1 MVVSAV
7 PLGHSV
13 GVLVGHCVGTVEH
26 CVVVVPAPVHSV
38 TKSGQVVVLTGH
50 SVALV
55 GQVVMVTGHCVG

>member
-1 MVVSAV
+1 
-7 PLGHSV
+7 
-13 GVLVGHCVGTVEH
+13 VEH